1 MLRGMTNAPASPSLT
16 PPPDAPSEPLL
27 TVQEVADACEAHERW
42 VLTWVFHGKLLA
54 LSTLEG
60 LRFERSH
67 LVTFLRSQ
75 GHAEWSEE
83 VRAGKRPVCRIRR
96 AS

>member
-1 MLRGMTNAPASPSLT
+1 MTPLPST
-16 PPPDAPSEPLL
+16 APPDPPSEPTLS
-27 TVQEVADACEAHERW
+27 VQEVADACEVHERW
-42 VLTWVFHGKLLA
+42 VLTWVFQGKLLA
-54 LSTLEG
+54 LSTLDG
-60 LRFERSH
+60 LKFVRAD